1 MTRLFRTAV
10 SLLFVAGATAAAA
23 EMPTV
28 RIQDIDGMTTTL
40 SRIAVEKGFCTKH
53 GIKCVLQK
61 INSGPLAIQGV
72 LAGSIEV
79 ATPAPE
85 IAISASARGSDLKAI
100 AGHWAKNSFMLI
112 TGPDMAESANRGYP
126 SVIHDLKGKRIGVNI
141 RGSGGEFLMT
151 TMLQA
156 QGLKPSDVT
165 YVAVG
170 VGNTAYQALQAR
182 QVDAVMAFPPM
193 DGFCNV
199 LKTCHIA
206 MALGEG
212 EGPKDIVAAKG
223 NGGMYI
229 ASREFAKKNP
239 KVISAF
245 LSAMADAERFIKDPV
260 NRDEELRITLK
271 YFRLDLPQGEAITR
285 DSLDRWRSAISLV
298 PQRAATQAIADYML
312 KTGQLQ
318 APVNVSKLFD

>member
-1 MTRLFRTAV
+1 MRRLFRSTV
-10 SLLFVAGATAAAA
+10 SLLFVAGTTAAAA
-23 EMPTV
+23 QMPTV

-40 SRIAVEKGFCTKH
+40 SRIAVEKGFCPKH
-53 GIKCVLQK
+53 GINCVLQK

-72 LAGSIEV
+72 LAGSIEI
-79 ATPAPE
+79 ATPSPE

-112 TGPDMAESANRGYP
+112 TGPDMAEAGKRGYP
-126 SVIHDLKGKRIGVNI
+126 SIIQDLKGKRIGVNI
-141 RGSGGEFLMT
+141 RGSAGEFLFT
-151 TMLQA
+151 TMLQD

-170 VGNTAYQALQAR
+170 VGNTAYQALQTR
-182 QVDAVMAFPPM
+182 QVDAVMAFAPM

-199 LKTCHIA
+199 LKTCTIA
-206 MALGEG
+206 MTVGDG
-212 EGPKDIVAAKG
+212 QGPKDIVATRG

-229 ASREFAKKNP
+229 ASRDYAAKNP
-239 KVISAF
+239 KVISSF
-245 LSAMADAERFIKDPV
+245 LSAMAEAERFIKDPA

-271 YFRLDLPQGEAITR
+271 YFRLDMPQGEAITR

-298 PQRAATQAIADYML
+298 PDRAATQAIADYML

-318 APVNVSKLFD
+318 APVNVAKLLD

>member
-1 MTRLFRTAV
+1 MRRLFRTTV

-23 EMPTV
+23 QMPTV

-40 SRIAVEKGFCTKH
+40 SRIAVEKGFCPKH
-53 GIKCVLQK
+53 GINCVLQK

-72 LAGSIEV
+72 LAGSIEI
-79 ATPAPE
+79 ATPSPE

-112 TGPDMAESANRGYP
+112 TGPDMAEAGKRGYP
-126 SVIHDLKGKRIGVNI
+126 SIIQDLKGKRIGVNI
-141 RGSGGEFLMT
+141 RGSAGEFLFT
-151 TMLQA
+151 TMLQD

-170 VGNTAYQALQAR
+170 VGNTAYQALQTR
-182 QVDAVMAFPPM
+182 QVDAVMAFAPM

-199 LKTCHIA
+199 LKTCTIA
-206 MALGEG
+206 MSIGDG
-212 EGPKDIVAAKG
+212 QGPKEIVATRG

-229 ASREFAKKNP
+229 ASRDYAAKNP
-239 KVISAF
+239 KVISSF
-245 LSAMADAERFIKDPV
+245 LSAMAEAERFIKDPA

-271 YFRLDLPQGEAITR
+271 YFRLDMPQGEAITR

-298 PQRAATQAIADYML
+298 PDRAATQAIADYML

-318 APVNVSKLFD
+318 APVNVAKLLD